1 MLFRGVV
8 QMAKNVRM
16 WCIRLLVQSRPPLAE
31 KIIKKPNWDE
41 YFMEIAKV
49 VKSRADCLR
58 RRVGAVIVKDFR
70 IVSTGYNGTPIGIK
84 KLY

>member
-1 MLFRGVV
+1 
-8 QMAKNVRM
+8 
-16 WCIRLLVQSRPPLAE
+16 
-31 KIIKKPNWDE
+31 
-41 YFMEIAKV
+41 MEIAKV